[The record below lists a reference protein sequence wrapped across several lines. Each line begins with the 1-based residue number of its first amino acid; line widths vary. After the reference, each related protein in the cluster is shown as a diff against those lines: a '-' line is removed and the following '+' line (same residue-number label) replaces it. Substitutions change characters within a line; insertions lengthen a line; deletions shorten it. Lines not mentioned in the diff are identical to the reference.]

1 MPLNANKTALRD
13 GTVLIDLT
21 EDTVTAATLASGV
34 TAHDASGAIITGTN
48 TNDVDSSDATA
59 LVGEILA
66 GKTAGVNGTII
77 TGTMP
82 NNGAVSGTI
91 TDKSTPYVVPAGFH
105 DGTGT
110 VSIDSTESAKIIAG
124 NIKNG
129 VSILG
134 VTGTYEGGGSAT
146 AQTKTV
152 TPALTAQ
159 TVLPDSGYDY
169 LSQVNVGAIPIEY
182 VENAAGGNTV
192 IIG

>member
-146 AQTKTV
+146 
-152 TPALTAQ
+152 
-159 TVLPDSGYDY
+159 
-169 LSQVNVGAIPIEY
+169 EH
-182 VENAAGGNTV
+182 
-192 IIG
+192 